1 MEENEKELDNNE
13 EELETS
19 DESTDESNLDEVE
32 ETNEEDDSNTPS
44 LEDYERIKKEN
55 ETLKAQ
61 KEHWRKKV
69 GKQPLNKPNETQSG
83 LTKDEVILYAKGHTE
98 DEVELAKK
106 LASLSGISPL
116 KATEDEIFKSKVNS
130 RIKKEKSEQASL
142 PASNAS
148 GRFKTEKPVGKMT
161 KEEHQEYFKKVMSQV

>member
-1 MEENEKELDNNE
+1 MEDNEKELVNNE

-19 DESTDESNLDEVE
+19 VEETELDEVE
-32 ETNEEDDSNTPS
+32 ETTDDDDSNTPS

-61 KEHWRKKV
+61 KEHWRNKV
-69 GKQPLNKPNETQSG
+69 AKQPINKLNETQSG
-83 LTKDEVILYAKGHTE
+83 LSKDEVILYAKGHTE
-98 DEVELAKK
+98 EEVELAKK
-106 LASLSGISPL
+106 LAAISGTSPL

-142 PASNAS
+142 PASNTS
-148 GRFKTEKPVGKMT
+148 GKFKTEKPVGKMT
-161 KEEHQEYFKKVMSQV
+161 KEEHEDYFRKVMAQV